1 LRKRNTAYR
10 GKQMSRL
17 ENVLGAIDAANSGD
31 PTIEDG
37 GPAALLYGRRM
48 SDRLAVFAP
57 EADEMLQIA
66 VRGQHI
72 ERWAI
77 PRAEYPMDKPGYFR
91 WRNALKA
98 RHAQRLAEIMGE
110 AGYAAENAERVGQI
124 VRKERIKADP
134 DAQALEDVACLVF
147 LEFYAAPF
155 MAKHDEDKCVDI
167 VRKTWAKM
175 SDAGHAAALRLTLA
189 PRVGEIV
196 GKALA

>member
-1 LRKRNTAYR
+1 MCTA
-10 GKQMSRL
+10 RL
-17 ENVLGAIDAANSGD
+17 LVCAGHDQG
-31 PTIEDG
+31 T
-37 GPAALLYGRRM
+37 
-48 SDRLAVFAP
+48 
-57 EADEMLQIA
+57 
-66 VRGQHI
+66 
-72 ERWAI
+72 
-77 PRAEYPMDKPGYFR
+77 
-91 WRNALKA
+91 NALGQPTAAA
-98 RHAQRLAEIMGE
+98 RPT
-110 AGYAAENAERVGQI
+110 ERVGQI